1 MRLLLSPAPPT
12 AIFAANNLASMGVV
26 MALTR
31 ARRRDIAVVGFDD
44 FTFADLFEPGIT
56 VVAQDAEQL
65 GAAAAQVV
73 LSRLDGDRTR
83 ARTTI
88 LATHLITR
96 GSGELAVPNDGRAPN
111 GARR

>member
-1 MRLLLSPAPPT
+1 
-12 AIFAANNLASMGVV
+12 MGVV

-31 ARRRDIAVVGFDD
+31 AHRRDIAVVGFDD

-65 GAAAAQVV
+65 GAAAAELV
-73 LSRLDGDRTR
+73 LSRLDGDRTK
-83 ARTTI
+83 ARTTV
-88 LATHLITR
+88 LPTQLIAR
-96 GSGELAVPNDGRAPN
+96 GSGELAVPTDARSAN